1 MPAPGVILLLSNS
14 STRIQGIK
22 TFGKVYKNIF
32 PLHNLLLSDFKF
44 YICLSGVT
52 QGSLF
57 YCTIPLLEERNWLI
71 HKRCLHSPIQTE
83 VNV

>member
-44 YICLSGVT
+44 YICLV
-52 QGSLF
+52 SLKAVYF
-57 YCTIPLLEERNWLI
+57 TALFRYLKNGTG
-71 HKRCLHSPIQTE
+71 
-83 VNV
+83 